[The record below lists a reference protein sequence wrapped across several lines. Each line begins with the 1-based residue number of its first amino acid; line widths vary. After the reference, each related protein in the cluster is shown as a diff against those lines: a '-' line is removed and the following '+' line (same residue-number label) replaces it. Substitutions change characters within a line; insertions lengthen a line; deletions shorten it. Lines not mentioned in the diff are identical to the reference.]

1 MKKMFSV
8 ALIALAACSG
18 PEERYLLPEISGV
31 DTYRTSVRTVQVA
44 RMDLPAY
51 VSDSEITLL
60 GEDGV
65 LRPTKSG
72 FWADEPERALSEM
85 LAAGLDQALS
95 ASVAADPWPF
105 ETPADVQ
112 VTVKVHRLSGIPG
125 ESLGFSG
132 QYFLTSPAH
141 GNLERAYRFS
151 YSIPM
156 SDATIQAMAAAQTE
170 ALRLLVNDVARRIAK
185 G

>member
-1 MKKMFSV
+1 MKKLFSV
-8 ALIALAACSG
+8 SLIALAACSA

-31 DTYRTSVRTVQVA
+31 DTYRTSVRTVQVS

-65 LRPTKSG
+65 LRPTRAG
-72 FWADEPERALSEM
+72 FWADDPERSLSEM

-112 VTVKVHRLSGIPG
+112 VTVKVHRLSGVPG
-125 ESLGFSG
+125 QNLGFSG

-141 GNLERAYRFS
+141 GNLERAHRFA
-151 YSIPM
+151 YSVPM
-156 SDATIQAMAAAQTE
+156 SASTIQAMAQAQTE
-170 ALRLLVNDVARRIAK
+170 ALRLLVNDIARRVAR

>member
-1 MKKMFSV
+1 MRKLFSV
-8 ALIALAACSG
+8 ALIALAACSA
-18 PEERYLLPEISGV
+18 PEERYLLPEITGV
-31 DTYRTSVRTVQVA
+31 DTYRTGVRTVQVA

-60 GEDGV
+60 GDDGV
-65 LRPTKSG
+65 LRPTKAG
-72 FWADEPERALSEM
+72 FWADEPERAMSEM

-112 VTVKVHRLSGIPG
+112 VAVKVHRLSGVPG
-125 ESLGFSG
+125 QNLVFSG

-141 GNLERAYRFS
+141 GNLEKAYRYS
-151 YSIPM
+151 YSVAMAEP
-156 SDATIQAMAAAQTE
+156 SIQAMAQAQTE
-170 ALRLLVNDVARRIAK
+170 AMRQLVNDIARRIAK

>member
-1 MKKMFSV
+1 MRRLF
-8 ALIALAACSG
+8 ALSLLVLAACAG
-18 PEERYLLPEISGV
+18 PEERYLLPEITGV
-31 DTYRTSVRTVQVA
+31 ETYRSSARTIQVA

-65 LRPTKSG
+65 LRPTKTG
-72 FWADEPERALSEM
+72 FWADEPERALTEM
-85 LAAGLDQALS
+85 LAAGLDQALT

-105 ETPADVQ
+105 EGLADIQ
-112 VTVKVHRLSGIPG
+112 VAVKVHRLSGVPG
-125 ESLGFSG
+125 QALAFSG

-141 GNLERAYRFS
+141 GNLERARRFS
-151 YSIPM
+151 YSVPM
-156 SDATIQAMAAAQTE
+156 NEATIPAFAAAQTE
-170 ALRLLVNDVARRIAK
+170 ALRLLVNEIARTIAR

>member
-1 MKKMFSV
+1 MRKLFSV
-8 ALIALAACSG
+8 VLIVLAACSA

-31 DTYRTSVRTVQVA
+31 DTYRARVRTVQVA

-60 GEDGV
+60 GDDGV
-65 LRPTKSG
+65 LRPTKAG
-72 FWADEPERALSEM
+72 FWADEPERAMSEM

-112 VTVKVHRLSGIPG
+112 VAVKVHRLSGIPG
-125 ESLGFSG
+125 QNLLFSG

-141 GNLERAYRFS
+141 GHLEKAYRYS
-151 YSIPM
+151 YSVPM
-156 SDATIQAMAAAQTE
+156 TGPTIQAMAQAQTE
-170 ALRLLVNDVARRIAK
+170 AMRQLVNDIARQIAN